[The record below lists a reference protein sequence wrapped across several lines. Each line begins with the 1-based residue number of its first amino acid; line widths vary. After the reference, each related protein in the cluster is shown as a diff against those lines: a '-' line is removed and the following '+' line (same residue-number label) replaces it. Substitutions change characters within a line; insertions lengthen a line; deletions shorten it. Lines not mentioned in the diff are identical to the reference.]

1 MIPARAY
8 RPALVAGLLVLA
20 AAPLGGCVTTAVA
33 VATAPIR
40 VAGEVVEA
48 VVDNDENEKT
58 DKEHAR
64 EQRRKQRD

>member
-1 MIPARAY
+1 MNLASLP
-8 RPALVAGLLVLA
+8 RPLAACGLLLLA
-20 AAPLGGCVTTAVA
+20 CAPLGGCVTAAVA

>member
-1 MIPARAY
+1 MIPARLP
-8 RPALVAGLLVLA
+8 RPVLAAGLLVLA
-20 AAPLGGCVTTAVA
+20 AALLGGCVTAAVS